1 MSKPRFGLD
10 LDGVVYDFEGA
21 ARFILRTIHG
31 IDIEESPYWD
41 HIPQRLEALGRKDLW
56 GWLFSPEGGR
66 AGLWRSG
73 HVLKGAVEAAREL
86 AEHSQ
91 LVVITRRPRTAIADT
106 LLWLGFHGI
115 PADEVH
121 VLGDS
126 PKHEVEWCRWYVD
139 DNADNIAELERYTV
153 AKRLFLWDR
162 PWNEGC
168 VTAGRVQRVNNW
180 NTIIEEVKRG

>member
-1 MSKPRFGLD
+1 MDKPRFGLD

-21 ARFILRTIHG
+21 ARFILRSVHG
-31 IDIEESPYWD
+31 IDIDESPYWD
-41 HIPQRLEALGRKDLW
+41 HIPQQLEAVGRKELW
-56 GWLFSPEGGR
+56 DWLYSPEGGR

-86 AEHSQ
+86 AALTR
-91 LVVITRRPRTAIADT
+91 LVVITRRPRTAVPDT

-121 VLGDS
+121 VLGDM
-126 PKHEVEWCRWYVD
+126 PKHEVEWCQWYVD
-139 DNADNIAELERYTV
+139 DNADNAADLERYTL
-153 AKRLFLWDR
+153 AKRVFLWDQ
-162 PWNEGC
+162 PWNADVSC
-168 VTAGRVQRVNNW
+168 RGRAKRVSDW